1 MSKYLRSALAA
12 LPWAFL
18 AALPAAV
25 LAQEQDTTMAGVT
38 ARVAFVQTVRGVTRV
53 GILFRNGQDR
63 AAQSSAAVDF
73 SKLELIDAAANRKH
87 FPMKD
92 VDGRYLGGPI
102 SDWNGGGRWFPDLAP
117 KSETLL
123 WAMYEAIPAGTKLNV
138 EVPLSGSF
146 EQVTVA
152 DGGAPTRQV
161 ASSLPPFT
169 ATLRLAIRSA
179 GQLRVQLLITNRGLR
194 SLPSVPA
201 LMFAEVYA
209 LDAAGKRKYPLL
221 KGADG
226 LYVARPQSDTNGG
239 GRYFLSEIGPNGQA
253 PMSLTFQAP
262 PDTVREIDIVIPLF
276 APLQGIPLLGEG
288 GAAAG
293 GVAVAGRSEA
303 LERALKELAA
313 TETAETITMQL
324 AADVLFDFDKATLK
338 PEALASLEKL
348 ATVIRAIH
356 ERRSPSRGTPT
367 PRATMCTTSRCPS
380 GARRLSPTGSPPTRG
395 RSAVD
400 YRRVAW
406 AAPGRRRPM
415 PSRTAPTT
423 RLGAPRTAA
432 SRSSSTRAGRSG
444 SASRWPISLLHDP
457 PAAPAG
463 NPVDLASAFLSR
475 VFRQVA
481 VAVPH
486 QPPRRTAAL
495 VAARALGWRDSEPP
509 RDHIGCGSL

>member
-138 EVPLSGSF
+138 EAPLSGSF

-169 ATLRLAIRSA
+169 ATLRSAIRSA
-179 GQLRVQLLITNRGLR
+179 GQLRVQLLITNRGLL

-276 APLQGIPLLGEG
+276 APLQGVPLLGEG

-324 AADVLFDFDKATLK
+324 AADVLFDFDKATLM

-348 ATVIRAIH
+348 ATVIKGYPRAAITVEGH
-356 ERRSPSRGTPT
+356 TDAKGNDVYNQSLSERRAQAVADWLAANAGAERG
-367 PRATMCTTSRCPS
+367 
-380 GARRLSPTGSPPTRG
+380 RLQTRG
-395 RSAVD
+395 L
-400 YRRVAW
+400 
-406 AAPGRRRPM
+406 GR
-415 PSRTAPTT
+415 T
-423 RLGAPRTAA
+423 R
-432 SRSSSTRAGRSG
+432 
-444 SASRWPISLLHDP
+444 
-457 PAAPAG
+457 PAAPNAKPDGSDDPAG
-463 NPVDLASAFLSR
+463 RAKNRR
-475 VFRQVA
+475 VEIVIHKGR
-481 VAVPH
+481 
-486 QPPRRTAAL
+486 
-495 VAARALGWRDSEPP
+495 
-509 RDHIGCGSL
+509 